1 MRIHAEPWHWYYVPD
16 WDLAW
21 RRWSCCDEWDNS
33 TWLYIYHCYTT
44 LLDWGIS
51 LVKTR
56 SRAVVDEP
64 MYPPTTSENSVALLQ
79 LAMYPSSL
87 VITVMKHALQRT
99 SSMIIAPSVALLQ
112 LAMYPYGN
120 LYAYAWSELTT
131 SDVWRFCRVA
141 IFYSRSYDRLRSH
154 VRGNFT
160 AVYKLLLQE
169 KTFMSR
175 MKVEILRNLIFEQD
189 SANTKR
195 NTAHAVKTLREFC
208 IATDHADTARI
219 VATVRSRRF

>member
-1 MRIHAEPWHWYYVPD
+1 M
-16 WDLAW
+16 
-21 RRWSCCDEWDNS
+21 
-33 TWLYIYHCYTT
+33 
-44 LLDWGIS
+44 
-51 LVKTR
+51 
-56 SRAVVDEP
+56 SRCI
-64 MYPPTTSENSVALLQ
+64 PPTTSENSVALLQ

-154 VRGNFT
+154 VRGKFT
-160 AVYKLLLQE
+160 AVYKLLLRE
-169 KTFMSR
+169 KRFMSR

-208 IATDHADTARI
+208 IATDRADTAI
-219 VATVRSRRF
+219 MATVRSRRF